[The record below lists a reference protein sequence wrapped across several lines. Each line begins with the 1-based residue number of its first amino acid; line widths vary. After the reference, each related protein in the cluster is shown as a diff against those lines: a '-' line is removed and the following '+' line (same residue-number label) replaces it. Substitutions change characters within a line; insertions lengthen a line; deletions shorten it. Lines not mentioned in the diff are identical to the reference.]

1 MIKIAISEAAFD
13 AIAQTPLRGSVGVEP
28 EANERGEL
36 TIRLNRTVADRHG
49 GCGGR
54 ASAIA
59 TSFCGSRRRAE
70 RGITLAS
77 ARQSR
82 R

>member
-28 EANERGEL
+28 EANERGE
-36 TIRLNRTVADRHG
+36 RTVLLPTGSG

-54 ASAIA
+54 A
-59 TSFCGSRRRAE
+59 RA
-70 RGITLAS
+70 
-77 ARQSR
+77 
-82 R
+82 